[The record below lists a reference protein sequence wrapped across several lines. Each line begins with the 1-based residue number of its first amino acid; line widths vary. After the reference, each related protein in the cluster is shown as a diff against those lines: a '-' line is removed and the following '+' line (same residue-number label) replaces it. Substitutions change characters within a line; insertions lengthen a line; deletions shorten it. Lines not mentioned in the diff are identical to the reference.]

1 MDARGGAHFLM
12 HYIPDAVLVA
22 RHAFAPSYYGPWT
35 VSKVV
40 PYNSSVAFSDGST
53 VEFHKRER
61 PHLVFDKSS
70 NPSHLVTGVVA
81 PGKNEHGYQGL
92 SYTLVQPIAQK
103 PAVDNAGTHDK

>member
-1 MDARGGAHFLM
+1 M

-40 PYNSSVAFSDGST
+40 PYNSSVRFTDGRL

-61 PHLVFDKSS
+61 PHLVFHRSTGD
-70 NPSHLVTGVVA
+70 PSLLVTGVVA
-81 PGKNEHGYQGL
+81 PGKSEHGYQGL
-92 SYTLVQPIAQK
+92 SYTLVQPIAPRK
-103 PAVDNAGTHDK
+103 